1 MLAKQVERQFGTTP
15 LENADYGK
23 IVNQKHFE
31 RLCGL
36 IDESKVVHGG
46 ERDAQTLPHRA
57 HNYGRRCGGRRSYAE
72 KKFSGRFCPFL
83 RLRRLTR

>member
-1 MLAKQVERQFGTTP
+1 MAPDYVLVERNVHDKLVAELVKQVERQFGTTP

-46 ERDAQTLPHRA
+46 ARDA
-57 HNYGRRCGGRRSYAE
+57 
-72 KKFSGRFCPFL
+72 
-83 RLRRLTR
+83 